1 MEQEELQSCFECL
14 KRRINSD
21 FSDKLI
27 FSYALSDSA
36 FPFASSAVVQ
46 VLVIVIFFLFLFLIF
61 SG

>member
-1 MEQEELQSCFECL
+1 MEQEEQQSCFECL
-14 KRRINSD
+14 NRRIISD

-46 VLVIVIFFLFLFLIF
+46 VLTTISFIFLFL
-61 SG
+61 